1 MGSSANPAP
10 KADCPVPSPSLSL
23 SSLTAFP
30 VELTENLEYD
40 DPGSIFTLPLSVSLL
55 KPLPPFLPVLLMP
68 NSTLTI
74 EGVVAAPFLYD
85 SSSLC
90 NLSLAAIGDRC
101 FSLPA
106 HTIVATLILLPPSEQ
121 PSLFALQQPVQPSKP
136 MLVVTLN
143 GRSFSGLID
152 TGADVSVI
160 RASEWPT
167 SWPLVDTLSVQG
179 VGGAQAAKVSTHWL
193 SASTSHS
200 SATAYLKPYVLPL
213 HCNLWG
219 RDLLSQLHASL
230 HIP

>member
-1 MGSSANPAP
+1 MDHPVSLLPPSSY
-10 KADCPVPSPSLSL
+10 
-23 SSLTAFP
+23 P
-30 VELTENLEYD
+30 VELSQDLEYD
-40 DPGSIFTLPLSVSLL
+40 DPGSVFTLPLSVTLL
-55 KPLPPFLPVLLMP
+55 KPLPPSLPVLLMP

-85 SSSLC
+85 SSSLK

-106 HTIVATLILLPPSEQ
+106 HTIVATLIPLPRTEAS
-121 PSLFALQQPVQPSKP
+121 SLFALQQPVQHSKP
-136 MLVVTLN
+136 MLTVQLN
-143 GRSFSGLID
+143 GHSFTGLLD

-160 RASEWPT
+160 QASAWPA

-179 VGGAQAAKVSTHWL
+179 VGGSQAAKVSALWL
-193 SASTSHS
+193 SASTPHS
-200 SATAYLKPYVLPL
+200 STTAYIKPYILPL

-219 RDLLSQLHASL
+219 RDLLSQLHATL

>member
-1 MGSSANPAP
+1 M
-10 KADCPVPSPSLSL
+10 
-23 SSLTAFP
+23 
-30 VELTENLEYD
+30 YD
-40 DPGSIFTLPLSVSLL
+40 DPGSVFTLPLSVTVL
-55 KPLPPFLPVLLMP
+55 KPLPPSLPVLLIP

-85 SSSLC
+85 SSSLK

-101 FSLPA
+101 FTLSA
-106 HTIVATLILLPPSEQ
+106 NTIVATLILLPQPET
-121 PSLFALQQPVQPSKP
+121 PSLFALQQPVQASKP
-136 MLVVTLN
+136 MLTVSLN
-143 GRSFSGLID
+143 GHPFTGLVD

-160 RASEWPT
+160 QTSEWPP
-167 SWPLVDTLSVQG
+167 SWPLVDTFSVQG

-193 SASTSHS
+193 SASTPHS
-200 SATAYLKPYVLPL
+200 SVTAYLKPFVLPL